1 MGSVKPIVEFSIIL
15 GSKMNIET
23 FRPKIGMGAENYFK
37 IIGKR
42 SKKKIS
48 KYEAIYKKS
57 VRF

>member
-1 MGSVKPIVEFSIIL
+1 
-15 GSKMNIET
+15 MNIET
-23 FRPKIGMGAENYFK
+23 FRPKIAMGAENYFK